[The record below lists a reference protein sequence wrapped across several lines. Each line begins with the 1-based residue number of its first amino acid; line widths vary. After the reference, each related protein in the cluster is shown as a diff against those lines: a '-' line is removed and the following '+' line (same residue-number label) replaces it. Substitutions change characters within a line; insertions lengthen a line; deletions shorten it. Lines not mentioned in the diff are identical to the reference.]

1 MEQDISRE
9 GISTKKIT
17 HTVKVMTLKRYTDA
31 LIFANTFSDID
42 FDELF
47 SK

>member
-9 GISTKKIT
+9 GLSAKKMT
-17 HTVKVMTLKRYTDA
+17 HTFKVMTLKRYTDA
-31 LIFANTFSDID
+31 LIFVNTFSDIE